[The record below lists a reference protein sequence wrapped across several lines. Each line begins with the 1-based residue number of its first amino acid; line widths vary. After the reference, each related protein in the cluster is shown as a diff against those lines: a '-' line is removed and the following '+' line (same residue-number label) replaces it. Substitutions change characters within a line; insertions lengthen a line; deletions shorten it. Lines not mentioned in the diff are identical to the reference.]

1 MYLDNNIKSL
11 NVYHESILH
20 ISLSKMMVQVKYLS
34 CIESFAL
41 KQHNINT
48 LHSCWHYEGYEGY
61 TVSPAGGCTLCC
73 TSITLTNDKLHLIQ
87 TTISHILRASGQ
99 SLHSYNNDDY
109 HNGPY
114 DPYPF
119 HVPTK

>member
-48 LHSCWHYEGYEGY
+48 LHSWWHYEGYEGY
-61 TVSPAGGCTLCC
+61 LTLCLQLVAAAHCSAPALPSLMINC
-73 TSITLTNDKLHLIQ
+73 T
-87 TTISHILRASGQ
+87 
-99 SLHSYNNDDY
+99 
-109 HNGPY
+109 
-114 DPYPF
+114 
-119 HVPTK
+119 